1 MQTNIG
7 AVLYEQAKFAQAR
20 QMYEEAVAI
29 KQKTLGPEHPSTA
42 SSIMGVAAVM
52 ADMGELDAAIE
63 KLGQVLWIQ
72 KATLGRDHPLV
83 AITKNK

>member
-1 MQTNIG
+1 
-7 AVLYEQAKFAQAR
+7 
-20 QMYEEAVAI
+20 
-29 KQKTLGPEHPSTA
+29 
-42 SSIMGVAAVM
+42 MGVAAVM